1 MEGDFNVDFKLETV
15 DARKSI
21 AYVNGEI
28 DAFTAPK
35 LREQLNNMKLTES
48 IQIELDFHDVVY
60 MDSTGLGV
68 IVAFY
73 KNVISAGGDVKLIG
87 LSPRLYRLFNI
98 TGLSDIMNIEEE
110 GKATTNHEGI

>member
-1 MEGDFNVDFKLETV
+1 LEGDFNVDFKLETI
-15 DARKSI
+15 DAQKSI

-35 LREQLNNMKLTES
+35 LREQLNIIKLTES
-48 IQIELDFHDVVY
+48 IQIELDFRDVVY

-73 KNVISAGGDVKLIG
+73 KNVISVGGDVKLRG

>member
-1 MEGDFNVDFKLETV
+1 MDFKLETI
-15 DARKSI
+15 DAQKSI

-35 LREQLNNMKLTES
+35 LREQLNIIKLTES
-48 IQIELDFHDVVY
+48 IQIELDFRDVVY

-73 KNVISAGGDVKLIG
+73 KNVISVGGDVKLRG

>member
-1 MEGDFNVDFKLETV
+1 MDFKLETI
-15 DARKSI
+15 DAQKSI

-35 LREQLNNMKLTES
+35 LREQLNIIKLTEN
-48 IQIELDFHDVVY
+48 IQIELDFRDVVY

-73 KNVISAGGDVKLIG
+73 KNVISVGGDVKLRG